1 MKALEFRRALPEHA
15 SRLTEIAFAG
25 KECWG
30 YPGEWMEL
38 WRHDLIVTTQYIR
51 TEAVQV
57 AEFASEVVGFVG
69 LSAGDEGRHIEHLW
83 LKPEYIGRGFGR
95 KLFEEAAH
103 VARTEGVIKLF
114 IKSDPNAEAFYLK
127 MGATR
132 IGQEIYQLPGAVHRE
147 VPLLVYQVHS
157 GS

>member
-1 MKALEFRRALPEHA
+1 MKTLEFRRARSEDAP
-15 SRLTEIAFAG
+15 RLTEIAFVG
-25 KECWG
+25 KGYWG
-30 YPGEWMEL
+30 YPAEWMEL

-57 AEFASEVVGFVG
+57 AEFAGEVVGFVG

-103 VARTEGVIKLF
+103 VAWTEGVIKLF
-114 IKSDPNAEAFYLK
+114 IRSDPNAEGFYLK

-132 IGQEIYQLPGAVHRE
+132 IGEEIYELPGAVHRA
-147 VPLLVYQVHS
+147 VPLFVYQVHS